1 MKIIDNKGRLFGLIN
16 ILDLAVLI
24 IVGGILFFG
33 FSRMNKNTIAKK
45 ETKSADITYEVKNV
59 RQVTVDAIKVGD
71 PIYHYDKGTY
81 IGKIISKDVKPYA
94 EEVEYEG
101 KFVMSDIP
109 EKYVVTIVVQADI
122 EETDQ
127 YYSAGGEQSRVGAEF
142 RIKNKEFASWGTV
155 MNIEVHQ

>member
-24 IVGGILFFG
+24 IVLGILVFG
-33 FSRMNKNTIAKK
+33 FSRVNKNTVAKK
-45 ETKSADITYEVKNV
+45 ETKTAEITYEIKKV
-59 RQVTVDAIKVGD
+59 RQVTVDAINVGD

-81 IGKIISKDVKPYA
+81 IGKIISKDVKPFS

-101 KFVMSDIP
+101 KYVMAEVP
-109 EKYVVTIVVQADI
+109 ERYVVTIVVQADI

-127 YYSAGGEQSRVGAEF
+127 YYLAGGEQSRVGAEF
-142 RIKNKEFASWGTV
+142 RLKNKEFASWGTI
-155 MNIEVHQ
+155 MNIEVRQ

>member
-16 ILDLAVLI
+16 ILDLLVLV
-24 IVGGILFFG
+24 IVICLLVFG
-33 FSRMNKNTIAKK
+33 FSRRNKNMVAKK
-45 ETKSADITYEVKNV
+45 ETKVAEVTYEIKQV
-59 RQVTVDAIKVGD
+59 RQVTVDAINVGD

-81 IGKIISKDVKPYA
+81 IGKIITKDVKPYS

-101 KFVMSDIP
+101 KFVMAEIP

-127 YYSAGGEQSRVGAEF
+127 YYLVGGEQSRVGIEF
-142 RIKNKEFASWGTV
+142 RLKNKEFSSWGTV
-155 MNIEVHQ
+155 MNIDVRQ